1 MKETIRTN
9 DLILV
14 SRIKSILNVAY
25 IQYELDNT
33 RAIII
38 EDRINNKENE

>member
-1 MKETIRTN
+1 MKEAIRTN
-9 DLILV
+9 DLTPV

-33 RAIII
+33 RANII
-38 EDRINNKENE
+38 EDRLNNKENE